1 MAITPRTIMTTPA
14 TAAIA
19 AASLFA
25 LTAAGMY
32 AFNACGTSCS
42 TLRTAEIVTFENI
55 DQTNACDAMA
65 DNMGDR
71 ASWTEFEWFQYASC
85 YDQLQDSPRAVEAAS
100 EGISYFPASEAL
112 YNLKGYHLIIMRDHT
127 RAVETLEEGMRQIG
141 YPTSGTMPNNLAWAG
156 LWVPRELKLD
166 RARELYRLS
175 LALDRNVCESLHTGM
190 WVEHT
195 IASQHQ
201 GVARADALRTLTNLR
216 QQYEP
221 CRQRYQSGDRVQLM
235 EVLGAEVLYADIDE
249 QTGEVNASDLSVM
262 QGISQTLRSGAY
274 NNTTID
280 VICREAVPT
289 DTAHHRC
296 VELVHASVKTHMITR

>member
-32 AFNACGTSCS
+32 AFNACGSSCS
-42 TLRTAEIVTFENI
+42 GLRTNEIVTFENI
-55 DQTNACDAMA
+55 DQTDACDTMA
-65 DNMGDR
+65 SRMGDR
-71 ASWTEFEWFQYASC
+71 ASWSEFDWFQYASC
-85 YDQLQDSPRAVEAAS
+85 YDQLRDSPRAVEAAS
-100 EGISYFPASEAL
+100 EGISFYPASEAL
-112 YNLKGYHLIIMRDHT
+112 YNLKGYHLIVMRDHT
-127 RAVETLEEGMRQIG
+127 RAVETLEEGMRQVG

-156 LWVPRELKLD
+156 LWVPRELKVD

-195 IASQHQ
+195 IAAQSQ
-201 GVARADALRTLTNLR
+201 GVQRADALRTLANLR

-221 CRQRYQSGDRVQLM
+221 CRTRYQSGDWTQLM

-249 QTGEVNASDLSVM
+249 QTGDINTSDLQVM
-262 QGISQTLRSGAY
+262 QGISQALRNNHRGAS
-274 NNTTID
+274 ID
-280 VICREAVPT
+280 SICREAVPT

-296 VELVHASVKTHMITR
+296 VELVHASVQAHMITR